1 MRLSDSFL
9 SDASSSFKI
18 VCLELLEAAYTKVL
32 AAGVVSREWD
42 ENAISEVLVSKIND
56 DSNAIAK
63 HITAITEK
71 RLLPKGLASAPASV
85 DDAHRIDINIGGFG
99 WSKEEHRTTYFMEAK
114 NLYCN
119 GFIKKGNKSKTSPDK
134 YAQRYINTGI
144 DNLLNGHYPLNTLLL
159 GYVLEGTVHEAVK
172 LVNKHLVKNSR
183 PTERIVLRKNTPF
196 PRFKFGASH
205 HQQSISIEH
214 CFLSFDHRR
223 RYNSHS
229 AWAKESSLL

>member
-1 MRLSDSFL
+1 MRLSNSFV

-32 AAGVVSREWD
+32 VSGVVTREWD
-42 ENAISEVLVSKIND
+42 ENAISEVLVSRIND
-56 DSNAIAK
+56 DTSAIAK

-71 RLLPKGLASAPASV
+71 RLLPEGLANALSSV
-85 DDAHRIDINIGGFG
+85 DDAYRIDINIGGFG
-99 WSKEEHRTTYFMEAK
+99 WRKEEHRTTYFMEAK

-119 GFIKKGNKSKTSPDK
+119 GFIKKGNKCKTSPDK

-172 LVNKHLVKNSR
+172 LVNKHLVKNLR
-183 PTERIVLRKNTPF
+183 RAERIVMRKNVQF
-196 PRFKFGASH
+196 PGLKFARSN
-205 HQQSISIEH
+205 HQKTVPIEH

-223 RYNSHS
+223 RYNSHQ
-229 AWAKESSLL
+229 KC

>member
-32 AAGVVSREWD
+32 AAGVVSREWN

-71 RLLPKGLASAPASV
+71 RLLPKGLASAQASV

-99 WSKEEHRTTYFMEAK
+99 WSKEEYRTTYFMEAK

-119 GFIKKGNKSKTSPDK
+119 GFIKKGNKSKTSPAK

-144 DNLLNGHYPLNTLLL
+144 DNLLNGHYPVNTLLL
-159 GYVLEGTVHEAVK
+159 GFVLEGTAHEAVK
-172 LVNKHLVKNSR
+172 LLNKHLVKNSR
-183 PTERIVLRKNTPF
+183 RTEKIVLRKSMVF
-196 PRFKFGASH
+196 HHLRFATSKH
-205 HQQSISIEH
+205 PEKVSIEH
-214 CFLSFDHRR
+214 CFLSFGHRQR
-223 RYNSHS
+223 C
-229 AWAKESSLL
+229 

>member
-1 MRLSDSFL
+1 MRLSNRFVN
-9 SDASSSFKI
+9 DASSSFKI
-18 VCLELLEAAYTKVL
+18 VCLGLLEAAYTKVL
-32 AAGVVSREWD
+32 ASGVVTREWD
-42 ENAISEVLVSKIND
+42 ENAISEVLVGRIND
-56 DSNAIAK
+56 DSSAIAK

-71 RLLPKGLASAPASV
+71 RLLPKGLANALASV
-85 DDAHRIDINIGGFG
+85 DGAYRIDINIGGFG
-99 WSKEEHRTTYFMEAK
+99 WSKEEYRTTYFMEAK

-172 LVNKHLVKNSR
+172 LVNKHLAENLR
-183 PTERIVLRKNTPF
+183 RAERIVIRKNVQF
-196 PRFKFGASH
+196 PDLKFATSN
-205 HQQSISIEH
+205 HQKTVSIEH

-223 RYNSHS
+223 RYNPHQ
-229 AWAKESSLL
+229 KC